1 MRSFKEIKNHYAF
14 TPDDENRVASLAE
27 MMADHQEAVMDDL
40 RTWILG
46 TKEAVVFFRDEAR
59 RQKVFDG
66 HERWFRDLFAGK
78 YDSRYYEQ
86 LIRIGQAHVKAD
98 VEPHLMNRAMNII
111 RGACTDV
118 IVRRFE
124 DSDERVKTLI
134 SLDKLL
140 DINLD
145 IITSSYI
152 EEELRTFSS
161 AFRVKNALVTF
172 SERFTQWMNFV
183 LVIALMGLTIGV
195 VGLFIYDIWKLVTGD
210 LNHAIITSLGS
221 LLVLW
226 IMIELMNTEI
236 SHLKGGRFRIS
247 VFVGVALVAII
258 RDTMI
263 ITLKHE
269 EIEKLVYFISLILI
283 LGIVFWL
290 VTRAEE
296 RVK

>member
-14 TPDDENRVASLAE
+14 TPDDESTVASLAE
-27 MMADHQEAVMDDL
+27 MMADHQEAVMDVL
-40 RTWILG
+40 RAWILG

-66 HERWFRDLFAGK
+66 HERWFHDLFAGK

-98 VEPHLMNRAMNII
+98 VEPHFMNRAMNIV

-118 IVRRFE
+118 ITRRFE
-124 DSDERVKTLI
+124 HSDERVKALI

-161 AFRVKNALVTF
+161 AFRVRNALVTF
-172 SERFTQWMNFV
+172 SERFTQSMNFV

-263 ITLKHE
+263 ISLKHE
-269 EIEKLVYFISLILI
+269 DMEKLVYFISLILI